1 MAKTAAQ
8 SKPRI
13 RKRPEIRRREIMDA
27 AVDVFSRK
35 GSSEATIEDVTR
47 RAGAS
52 KATFYLYFDSK
63 EELLGELRK
72 RFVDE
77 MMSTAATMFE
87 RVGQGDWWSLVD
99 ATVETFVDMMLANRK
114 TIKALLRDSPSPL
127 TNDVFAECQRKV
139 TGMFTVGIQAGIQ
152 AGAFDTSDP
161 AMAASFLH
169 YAIDGAVTEEILYGK
184 PDRERLVRAAKEL
197 SRKTLAPKKR

>member
-1 MAKTAAQ
+1 MAKTA
-8 SKPRI
+8 SPPRPRT

-27 AVDVFSRK
+27 AVDVFARK
-35 GSSEATIEDVTR
+35 GVSESTIEDVTR

-63 EELLGELRK
+63 EELLGSLRE

-77 MMSTAATMFE
+77 MMSTAAAMFE

-99 ATVETFVDMMLANRK
+99 ATVETFIDMMLGNRK
-114 TIKALLRDSPSPL
+114 TIKALLRDSPSPQ
-127 TNDVFAECQRKV
+127 TNEIFAECQRRV

-152 AGAFDTSDP
+152 DGAFDTGDP
-161 AMAASFLH
+161 ALAASFLH
-169 YAIDGAVTEEILYGK
+169 HAIDGAVTEAILYGK
-184 PDRERLVRAAKEL
+184 PDRDRLLQAAKEL
-197 SRKTLAPKKR
+197 SRKTLSPR